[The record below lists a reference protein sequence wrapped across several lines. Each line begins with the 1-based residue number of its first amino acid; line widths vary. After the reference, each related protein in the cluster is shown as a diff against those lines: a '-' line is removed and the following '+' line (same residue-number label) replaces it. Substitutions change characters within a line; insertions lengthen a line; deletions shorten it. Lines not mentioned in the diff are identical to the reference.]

1 MQNSEIFNS
10 LSKFHLLETI
20 SLDGLKCDFSSAF
33 KGIFLVNLHHFA
45 FRNSDRDIYDPELT
59 VLA

>member
-45 FRNSDRDIYDPELT
+45 YRNSDRDIYDPELI

>member
-10 LSKFHLLETI
+10 LNTFHLLEVI
-20 SLDGLKCDFSSAF
+20 SFDGLGCDFSTAF
-33 KGIFLVNLHHFA
+33 KGIFLVNLHQFSYK
-45 FRNSDRDIYDPELT
+45 NSERDIYDPELI